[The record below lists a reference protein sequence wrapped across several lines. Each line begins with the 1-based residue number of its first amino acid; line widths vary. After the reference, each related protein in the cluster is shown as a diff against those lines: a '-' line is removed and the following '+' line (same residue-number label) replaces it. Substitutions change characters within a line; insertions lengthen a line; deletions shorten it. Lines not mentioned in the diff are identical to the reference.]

1 VILYKMVAPG
11 EKEKEEK
18 QKEIQTSCVR
28 CSTLYIFL
36 NLSRKVKYTY
46 MKKNIKSPIYNI

>member
-1 VILYKMVAPG
+1 MVAPG